1 MANKLTQ
8 NFKAQLSAFLVGI
21 IFGTGLII
29 SGLTNPSKVLAF
41 LDIFGVWDPS
51 LALVMAGAISV
62 GLVAF
67 HFAKRLKKSFL
78 GEPIKLPIEKIIDN
92 QLIAGSVIFGIGWGL
107 VGICPGPSLVLLGNS
122 DDKAFVF
129 VSSVITGFVLY
140 EIIQLN
146 FFKKK

>member
-1 MANKLTQ
+1 MAKNLTP
-8 NFKAQLSAFLVGI
+8 NFKTQLSALLVGI

-41 LDIFGVWDPS
+41 LDVFGAWDPS
-51 LALVMAGAISV
+51 LSLVMAGAIAV
-62 GLVAF
+62 GFVAF
-67 HFAKRLKKSFL
+67 QIANKLKQTLL
-78 GEPIKLPIEKIIDN
+78 GEPLKLPVEKIIDN
-92 QLIAGSVIFGIGWGL
+92 QLIIGSLIFGIGWGL

-122 DDKAFVF
+122 DEKAFVF
-129 VSSVITGFVLY
+129 VSSLITGFVIY